1 MKRILSRRAT
11 YIIVIIALL
20 LHLGII
26 IFIGTRLF
34 EERSLSQL
42 SFDRHHPLTPQE
54 EQEMITPDNPEWAEL
69 KARQSMRNI
78 PIIIYQ
84 EPAAP
89 TPEVQEPP
97 QQEQPDQQ
105 SEQETEKIEE
115 PEKIEQNDK
124 PTPEDLP
131 AGEQIIEHP
140 APTQETMQQENA
152 THAATPAPKKVKR
165 KKKKRPSQKKT
176 TADNL
181 ALLAQMTQ
189 GLIDQF
195 TNEGQNTIN
204 MAGAKN
210 GIPTDEQL
218 KYERYVAR
226 LIGCI
231 QNAFYIQWN
240 NFINK
245 RTVFTYCSTHIAVSR
260 DGKIQ
265 DVQII
270 QSSGF
275 KDIDQLMINVIKY
288 ASSSFPPVPSYIK
301 GDPFAKNYRW
311 KIELF
316 EGQPNH
322 QIGRAHV

>member
-1 MKRILSRRAT
+1 MKRIISRRT
-11 YIIVIIALL
+11 KYIIIIIALL
-20 LHLGII
+20 LHFGII
-26 IFIGTRLF
+26 IFIGTRI
-34 EERSLSQL
+34 SQDQWIPL
-42 SFDRHHPLTPQE
+42 SFDRQHVLAPQQQD
-54 EQEMITPDNPEWAEL
+54 EQEIISPEHPEWAEL
-69 KARQSMRNI
+69 KARQSMRNV
-78 PIIIYQ
+78 PVIIYQ
-84 EPAAP
+84 EPAAQ
-89 TPEVQEPP
+89 TPQLE
-97 QQEQPDQQ
+97 EQPQEEQKEQSLEQDMEKLEALEETDQ
-105 SEQETEKIEE
+105 K
-115 PEKIEQNDK
+115 DK
-124 PTPEDLP
+124 PMPEDLP
-131 AGEQIIEHP
+131 TGDQIIEHP

-152 THAATPAPKKVKR
+152 IRAATPAPKKVKR
-165 KKKKRPSQKKT
+165 KKKKRPSQKQT
-176 TADNL
+176 TAHNM

-245 RTVFTYCSTHIAVSR
+245 RTVFTYCATHIAVNR
-260 DGKIQ
+260 DGKVQ

-322 QIGRAHV
+322 HIGLR